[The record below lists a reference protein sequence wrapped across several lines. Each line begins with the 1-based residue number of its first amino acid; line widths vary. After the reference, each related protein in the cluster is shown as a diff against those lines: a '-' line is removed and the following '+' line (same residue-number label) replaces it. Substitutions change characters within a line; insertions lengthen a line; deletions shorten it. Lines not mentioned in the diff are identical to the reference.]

1 MPASLL
7 RLCAALAI
15 AALLPGAAC
24 ADPIPLQSQPIA
36 LLPEKPEVATI
47 GRLRYLGGLHI
58 TSKDSRFG
66 SVSGLE
72 AMPDGAFIG
81 VTDTGYWL
89 RFRPMRDAAGR
100 LVGVRD
106 GDLDPL
112 RDAQGLAFNGRAWS
126 DAEGL
131 RRDAKGDLLVSFER
145 EHRVLRYAKPGG
157 NGVPIDTPASLS
169 GQPANGGIEALAS
182 WPDGKLLLISE
193 RARDT
198 DGDIRAWL
206 SDAQGWHSLV
216 YQTQG
221 ESLPTD
227 AAVLP
232 SGDLLVLERKFGI
245 FTELG
250 ARLVLI
256 PQARVMSG
264 GKLSGET
271 LAAWE
276 KPYSVDN
283 MEALAITRDRDGA
296 VLLWVMSDDNQSK
309 TQRTLLM
316 LFRLE

>member
-1 MPASLL
+1 MR
-7 RLCAALAI
+7 RLAFVL
-15 AALLPGAAC
+15 ALLLVAPAV

-36 LLPEKPEVATI
+36 LLPGKPEVVTL

-58 TSKDSRFG
+58 ASKDSRFG
-66 SVSGLE
+66 GVSGLE
-72 AMPDGAFIG
+72 AMPDGTLIG
-81 VTDTGYWL
+81 VTDTGYWIA
-89 RFRPMRDAAGR
+89 FRPERDAAGQ

-112 RDAQGLAFNGRAWS
+112 RDAEGRPFDGKAWS

-131 RRDAKGDLLVSFER
+131 RRAANGDLLVSFER

-157 NGVPIDTPASLS
+157 NGVPIDTPASIA
-169 GQPANGGIEALAS
+169 GQPANGGIEAIAT
-182 WPDGKLLLISE
+182 WPDGKLLLLSE
-193 RARDT
+193 RGRDT
-198 DGDIRAWL
+198 EGDLRAWL
-206 SDAQGWHSLV
+206 RDAQGWHNLV

-250 ARLVLI
+250 ARLVLV
-256 PQARVMSG
+256 PQARVVPG

-283 MEALAITRDRDGA
+283 MEALAVTTERDGG
-296 VLLWVMSDDNQSK
+296 VLLWVMSDDNQSR

-316 LFRLE
+316 LFRIEGS

>member
-1 MPASLL
+1 MKRLVFLL
-7 RLCAALAI
+7 LALM
-15 AALLPGAAC
+15 AC
-24 ADPIPLQSQPIA
+24 APVLADPSPLQSQPVA
-36 LLPEKPEVATI
+36 LLPDKPEVQTI

-58 TSKDSRFG
+58 ASKDSRFG

-72 AMPDGAFIG
+72 AMADGTLLG

-89 RFRPMRDAAGR
+89 RFRPLRDSSGT
-100 LVGVRD
+100 LIGVRD

-112 RDAQGLAFNGRAWS
+112 RDAQGRVFDGKAWS

-131 RRDAKGDLLVSFER
+131 RRAADGSLLVSFER
-145 EHRVLRYAKPGG
+145 EHRVLRYARPGG
-157 NGVPIDTPASLS
+157 NGVPVDTPASLA
-169 GQPANGGIEALAS
+169 GQPANGGIEALAA
-182 WPDGKLLLISE
+182 WPDGKLLLLSE
-193 RARDT
+193 RGRDAE
-198 DGDIRAWL
+198 GDLRGWL
-206 SDAQGWHSLV
+206 RDAKGWHGLV

-227 AAVLP
+227 AAILP
-232 SGDLLVLERKFGI
+232 SGDLVVLERKFGI
-245 FTELG
+245 LTELG

-256 PQARVMSG
+256 PQSRVVPG

-283 MEALAITRDRDGA
+283 MEALAVTTDRDGA

-316 LFRLE
+316 LFRLDGP

>member
-1 MPASLL
+1 MK
-7 RLCAALAI
+7 RLAI
-15 AALLPGAAC
+15 LIAVLFCAPAF
-24 ADPIPLQSQPIA
+24 ADPIPLQFQPIA
-36 LLPEKPEVATI
+36 LLPDKPEVVTV

-72 AMPDGAFIG
+72 AMPDGTLLG

-89 RFRPMRDAAGR
+89 RFRPLRDAAGM
-100 LVGVRD
+100 LAGVRD

-112 RDAQGLAFNGRAWS
+112 RDAGGRAFDGKAWS

-131 RRDAKGDLLVSFER
+131 RRDARGDLLVSFER

-157 NGVPIDTPASLS
+157 KGMPVDTPASLA

-182 WPDGKLLLISE
+182 WPDGRLLLLSE
-193 RARDT
+193 RGRDT
-198 DGDIRAWL
+198 DGDVRAWL
-206 SDAQGWHSLV
+206 RDARGWHSLV

-232 SGDLLVLERKFGI
+232 SGDLVVLERKFGI
-245 FTELG
+245 LTELG
-250 ARLVLI
+250 ARLALI
-256 PQARVMSG
+256 AQSRVVPG
-264 GKLSGET
+264 GKLAGET

-283 MEALAITRDRDGA
+283 MEAIAVTTEPDGG

-316 LFRLE
+316 LFRVE

>member
-1 MPASLL
+1 MP
-7 RLCAALAI
+7 
-15 AALLPGAAC
+15 
-24 ADPIPLQSQPIA
+24 PIPL
-36 LLPEKPEVATI
+36 LPDKPEVTTV

-58 TSKDSRFG
+58 TSKDARFG

-72 AMPDGAFIG
+72 AMPDGTMLG

-89 RFRPMRDAAGR
+89 RFRPVRDAQGM
-100 LVGVRD
+100 LTGVRG

-112 RDAQGLAFNGRAWS
+112 RDAKGRAFDGKAWS

-145 EHRVLRYAKPGG
+145 EHRVLRYKKPGG
-157 NGVPIDTPASLS
+157 NGVPIDTPASLA
-169 GQPANGGIEALAS
+169 GQPANGGIEALAT
-182 WPDGKLLLISE
+182 WPVTAGEPQGKLLLLSE

-206 SDAQGWHSLV
+206 SDAKGWHGLV

-245 FTELG
+245 LTELG

-256 PQARVMSG
+256 PQSRIVPG

-283 MEALAITRDRDGA
+283 MEALAITTDRDGG

-316 LFRLE
+316 LFRVE

>member
-1 MPASLL
+1 M
-7 RLCAALAI
+7 RI
-15 AALLPGAAC
+15 RAALLLAMLVCAPAF
-24 ADPIPLQSQPIA
+24 ADPIPLQSKPIA
-36 LLPEKPEVATI
+36 LLPEKPEVTTI

-58 TSKDSRFG
+58 TSRDSRFG

-72 AMPDGAFIG
+72 AMPDGTLLG

-89 RFRPMRDAAGR
+89 RFRSLRDAAGQ

-112 RDAQGLAFNGRAWS
+112 RDAKGRALNGKAWS

-131 RRDAKGDLLVSFER
+131 RRDANGDLLVSLER
-145 EHRVLRYAKPGG
+145 EHRVLRYKKPGG
-157 NGVPIDTPASLS
+157 NGVALDMPASIAS
-169 GQPANGGIEALAS
+169 QPSNGGIEALAS
-182 WPDGKLLLISE
+182 WPDGRLLLLSE

-198 DGDIRAWL
+198 EGDIRAWL
-206 SDAQGWHSLV
+206 RDARGWHNLV

-232 SGDLLVLERKFGI
+232 SGDLVVLERKFGI

-256 PQARVMSG
+256 PQSRVAPG

-276 KPYSVDN
+276 KPMSVDN
-283 MEALAITRDRDGA
+283 MEALAVTTDRDGA

-316 LFRLE
+316 MFRVE